1 MFKEIHSYDLI
12 KLNQTRSL
20 IMIVKVVQLIKR
32 NEELN

>member
-12 KLNQTRSL
+12 KLNQNRSL